1 MTTSTL
7 IYVDGMPTVI
17 FDHGPRSRWAD
28 AWRNARAHGFT
39 QPLEGYECLMNE
51 ACRALQA
58 RERAK
63 MTVTLKDRLEMSQ
76 WSNTEIPF

>member
-28 AWRNARAHGFT
+28 AWRNARLGGGADE
-39 QPLEGYECLMNE
+39 PLIDE
-51 ACRALQA
+51 AYAALNA
-58 RERAK
+58 RKRAK
-63 MTVTLKDRLEMSQ
+63 MTATLKDRLEMSQ